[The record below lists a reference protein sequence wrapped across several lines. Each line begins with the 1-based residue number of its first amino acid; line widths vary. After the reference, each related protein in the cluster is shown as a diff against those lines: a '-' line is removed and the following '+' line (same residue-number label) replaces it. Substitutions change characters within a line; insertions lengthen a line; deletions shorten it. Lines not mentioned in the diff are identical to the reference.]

1 MIISRG
7 IPFSGLVVPATT
19 RYRSVMELSRLGL
32 PVKFNFSPVF
42 YRTGKIYLDT
52 VFLIVDRS
60 GSDSSRDAEAQ
71 RMGGIT

>member
-52 VFLIVDRS
+52 VFLIVAVLTIHLNAYLKHEVKR
-60 GSDSSRDAEAQ
+60 
-71 RMGGIT
+71 